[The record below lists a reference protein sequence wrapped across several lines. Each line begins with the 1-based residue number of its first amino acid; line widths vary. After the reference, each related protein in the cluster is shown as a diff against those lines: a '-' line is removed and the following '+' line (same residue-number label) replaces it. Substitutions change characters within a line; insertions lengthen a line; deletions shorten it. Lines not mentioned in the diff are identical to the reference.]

1 MTTLRKPTTAERCG
15 YPLNISSQLPLT
27 WRIFFTNK
35 TAKEEHILT
44 VGKSLHITDVL
55 STSYWVVFDD
65 QIQERQYLS
74 LIKND
79 SGVTAVYPERTRQ
92 GIFYDEVEGSVVK
105 PYHMDDVV
113 IHEGI

>member
-1 MTTLRKPTTAERCG
+1 MITPRKSTTTRRRI
-15 YPLNISSQLPLT
+15 YSLNISSKIPLT
-27 WRIFFTNK
+27 WRIFFKDK

-44 VGKSLHITDVL
+44 VGKALHIEYVL
-55 STSYWVVFDD
+55 SSSYWVVFED

-74 LIKND
+74 LIKDD

-105 PYHMDDVV
+105 RCHMNDVV
-113 IHEGI
+113 IHEEI